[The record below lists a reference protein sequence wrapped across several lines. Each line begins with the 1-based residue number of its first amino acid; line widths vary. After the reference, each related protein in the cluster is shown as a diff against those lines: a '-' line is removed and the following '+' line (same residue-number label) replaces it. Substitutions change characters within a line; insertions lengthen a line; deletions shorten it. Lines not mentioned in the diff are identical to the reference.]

1 MKPFLVRIDENP
13 QTVLESFNTEEL
25 LYEILRR
32 EGIDKNKPCR
42 LRVHYPEPVHETIV
56 GIGTDHIA
64 TIFIHTDS
72 LKELKGNL
80 CLN

>member
-13 QTVLESFNTEEL
+13 QTVLESFHTEEL

-32 EGIDKNKPCR
+32 EGVDKNKPYR
-42 LRVHYPEPVHETIV
+42 LKVDYPEPVHETII
-56 GIGTDHIA
+56 GIGVDHIA

-72 LKELKGNL
+72 LKVLKEIA
-80 CLN
+80 CLS

>member
-1 MKPFLVRIDENP
+1 MKPFLVRIDEDP
-13 QTVLESFNTEEL
+13 QTVLESFHTEEL

-32 EGIDKNKPCR
+32 EGVDKNKPYR
-42 LRVHYPEPVHETIV
+42 LKVHYPEPVHETIV
-56 GIGTDHIA
+56 GIGKDHIA

-72 LKELKGNL
+72 LKELKDNL